1 LIGEA
6 YPPTP
11 DRILKFTRDG
21 CFTNKYTHAE
31 AGLII
36 STPPPDRP
44 DERQSECPRK
54 LRDEIAIVT
63 KGIFGKEFQG
73 LEIDS
78 YRICWC
84 GIPHDLYGR
93 NSLKLTVISL
103 PRDAVTKNR
112 DFLITPHP
120 HCKGLYLATGGSFH
134 GWKFLPI
141 IGQYVAQMLE
151 GALEEDLSRR
161 WSWDRAPDPDMPDY
175 QKPKRDWKD
184 LRDDD
189 ESRSWWFTRAISSV
203 FGLFWK

>member
-1 LIGEA
+1 MPKQESSSQHRPLTGLTSAKANAPENSG
-6 YPPTP
+6 
-11 DRILKFTRDG
+11 TRSPSSPRASLAKNFRG
-21 CFTNKYTHAE
+21 WK
-31 AGLII
+31 
-36 STPPPDRP
+36 STPTGYAGVVSR
-44 DERQSECPRK
+44 
-54 LRDEIAIVT
+54 T
-63 KGIFGKEFQG
+63 T
-73 LEIDS
+73 
-78 YRICWC
+78 
-84 GIPHDLYGR
+84 PHGR